1 MAYLKLNEN
10 NLQNAFLYNGTD
22 GAEQYEDIK
31 GTVVIDIN
39 QPYCVNPLDSD
50 FIVIDLGYT
59 IDGKKEDWN
68 FIIDNSG
75 MNINTVST
83 RQDLSGLIMQ
93 DNDIVVVTDDSYFRT
108 VVMIKYRAE
117 VLGKTL
123 EYFFK
128 SYNTSLSSFMMDV
141 IAIKLNKYNP
151 EEVEKR
157 FTDAENRITT
167 NETNITELQNKDTE
181 LEAKITTNETN
192 ITEIQN
198 KTAGLTR
205 TIDENTQEATSTLD
219 DNLNIAKNSVIEGA
233 LTVKDNA
240 VLKDATL
247 DNLTVNKDINIIGNV
262 NGQLKDANGFK
273 YLKIKTGSI
282 TDTNLPN
289 STIEARADGSAI
301 IKSDYACYLI
311 DNLASL
317 KSKEQVVFG
326 KPAYINSIN
335 YIQVINKNK
344 FELLTHCIID
354 GDDIKIIFRNVSDVE
369 VSLSGA
375 KYTLIIDCKVDL
387 TNQAI
392 VWN

>member
-83 RQDLSGLIMQ
+83 RQDLSGLVMQ

-123 EYFFK
+123 EYSFK

-192 ITEIQN
+192 ITELQN